1 MTASPLPTP
10 PPTSDAQK
18 RRTRVP
24 DRLTDA
30 VVVVTV
36 VFAVWAV
43 GLVAMTLIGI
53 AKPAFY
59 YTDQKAA
66 LKAVGATVVVILSAG
81 QAWTMYSAMGK
92 LPRGGIRIR
101 TLMRLHR
108 YGGRITIAL
117 AAVIAVFCM
126 VDIGAPTDPLRVAIH
141 VVFGAAAFSALAL
154 KFTLIRFRPALAY
167 DLAPWLGG
175 AAAVAFT
182 VIWVSS
188 AVAYFTGR
196 L

>member
-1 MTASPLPTP
+1 MTSSTLPTP
-10 PPTSDAQK
+10 PTAEAQK

-36 VFAVWAV
+36 VFAAWAV
-43 GLVAMTLIGI
+43 GLVVLTFVGI
-53 AKPAFY
+53 LNPSLY

-108 YGGRITIAL
+108 YGGRVAIAL
-117 AAVIAVFCM
+117 AAVVAVFCM
-126 VDIGAPTDPLRVAIH
+126 VGIGAPSDPLRVAIH
-141 VVFGAAAFSALAL
+141 VVFGAAAFSALAI
-154 KFTLIRFRPALAY
+154 KFALIRFRPALAY

-175 AAAVAFT
+175 AAAIAFT